1 MIKVYC
7 STQQHAI
14 LALDPV
20 RVDKATNVTKDAID
34 AVRDYMRSDI
44 NNGENAVRYQW
55 KDGHSGKLVT
65 LVLAVEE

>member
-20 RVDKATNVTKDAID
+20 RVDKATNVTKDAIE

-55 KDGHSGKLVT
+55 KDGHSGKLVA